1 MGLDI
6 IVKPHYKDYVITD
19 KRTITYNDFE
29 EMTAPN
35 KDDFAYVDHPD
46 QFLKDEKLYD
56 KIQSWFDDQDAG
68 EPSIHFTYWQFFVIR
83 NLILRD
89 AGLYYVNNQTDKII
103 NSILPDTMDYSWQWD
118 EDTIKS
124 SQSKQ
129 AISFF
134 TAHSDCDDDYP
145 AEEVNNLNHLLHEYP
160 LSEESKQFLSKKDL
174 LNKYNEFVAF
184 INKAAK
190 DKETLLFC

>member
-6 IVKPHYKDYVITD
+6 VTKPHYKDYVMPN
-19 KRTITYNDFE
+19 KRKITYNDFE

-35 KDDFAYVDHPD
+35 KDDFAYIAHPD

-68 EPSIHFTYWQFFVIR
+68 EPSIHFTYWQFYVIR
-83 NLILRD
+83 NLILKN
-89 AGLYYVNNQTDKII
+89 AGLQYVNNQTDKII
-103 NSILPDTMDYSWQWD
+103 NDILPDTMDYSWQWD

-129 AISFF
+129 AINFF

-145 AEEVNNLNHLLHEYP
+145 AEEVENLNHLLHEYP
-160 LSEESKQFLSKKDL
+160 LSEEFERFLRKKDL
-174 LNKYNEFVAF
+174 LNKYDEFVTF
-184 INKAAK
+184 IEKAAE
-190 DKETLLFC
+190 DKETLLFY